1 MPFKPLL
8 LLPGA
13 LLCIAAALPA
23 AAQPV
28 YKCGTARA
36 VKYSDLPCPGR
47 TVDTA
52 DAPVPGK
59 PGARHVDARRIEQNR
74 AMARAMRRMPGESDE
89 AFAARRRRAPM
100 LATDRAECARLDV
113 RMPVEQAS
121 LSNPDP
127 EEVSKARTA
136 LEQSRKRFGELRC

>member
-1 MPFKPLL
+1 MRFKSPL

-13 LLCIAAALPA
+13 LLCVLIALPA

-36 VKYSDLPCPGR
+36 VKYSDRPCAGR
-47 TVDTA
+47 TIDTA
-52 DAPVPGK
+52 DAPVPAK
-59 PGARHVDARRIEQNR
+59 SARQADGRRIEQNR
-74 AMARAMRRMPGESDE
+74 ALARTMRRAPGESDE
-89 AFAARRRRAPM
+89 AFAARRRRAPL
-100 LATDRAECARLDV
+100 LASDRAECARLDV

-121 LSNPDP
+121 MNNPDP
-127 EEVSKARTA
+127 VEVSKAQTA